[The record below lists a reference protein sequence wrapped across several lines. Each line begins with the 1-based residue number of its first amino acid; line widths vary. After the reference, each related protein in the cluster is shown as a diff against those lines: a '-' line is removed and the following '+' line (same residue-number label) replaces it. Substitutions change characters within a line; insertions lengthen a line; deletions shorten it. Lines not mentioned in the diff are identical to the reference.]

1 MPNGRIM
8 LFLCDAEARTTL
20 RSEFT
25 NTSSYE
31 HPYLEHPQV
40 TICFIEEGRW
50 EMTSESSSDAVA
62 SGAMDIIAQHR
73 DKPKL

>member
-1 MPNGRIM
+1 M
-8 LFLCDAEARTTL
+8 LFFRDAEARTTL
-20 RSEFT
+20 RSEFM

-31 HPYLEHPQV
+31 YPHLEHPQV
-40 TICFIEEGRW
+40 TICFIEEGPW